1 MITGIQ
7 ITKTNNE
14 ALKNSFWLLDDEKA
28 EARCVCAKAGY
39 AEDQIVAVSEL
50 GQFESRE
57 VPMEVQPTVRVEGG
71 QHLNVNVLR
80 RETLEDA
87 VKHPEK
93 YPQLTIRVS
102 GYAVRFTSLT
112 AEQQRDVI
120 TRTFTESL

>member
-7 ITKTNNE
+7 ITKANNE

-39 AEDQIVAVSEL
+39 EEDQIVAISEL
-50 GQFESRE
+50 GQIEYRE
-57 VPMEVQPTVRVEGG
+57 VPMEFQPTVRVEGG
-71 QHLNVNVLR
+71 QHLNVNVMR

-102 GYAVRFTSLT
+102 GYAVRFNSLT
-112 AEQQRDVI
+112 PEQQRDVI

>member
-7 ITKTNNE
+7 ITKTENE

-28 EARCVCAKAGY
+28 EARCVCAKAGF
-39 AEDQIVAVSEL
+39 AEDQIVAVSDL
-50 GQFESRE
+50 GKFEYRE

-102 GYAVRFTSLT
+102 GYAVRFNSLT

>member
-1 MITGIQ
+1 MIQGIQ
-7 ITKTNNE
+7 ITKADN
-14 ALKNSFWLLDDEKA
+14 ADQMNSFWLLDTDKN

-50 GQFESRE
+50 GQIEYRE
-57 VPMEVQPTVRVEGG
+57 VPLDIKPTVRVEGG

-102 GYAVRFTSLT
+102 GYAVRFNSLT
-112 AEQQRDVI
+112 PEQQRDVI
-120 TRTFTESL
+120 ARTFTESL

>member
-7 ITKTNNE
+7 ITKANNE

-39 AEDQIVAVSEL
+39 EEDQIVAISEL
-50 GQFESRE
+50 GQIEYRE
-57 VPMEVQPTVRVEGG
+57 VPMEFQPTVRVEGG
-71 QHLNVNVLR
+71 QHLNVNVMR

-102 GYAVRFTSLT
+102 G
-112 AEQQRDVI
+112 
-120 TRTFTESL
+120 

>member
-7 ITKTNNE
+7 ITKANNE

-39 AEDQIVAVSEL
+39 EEDQIIAISEL
-50 GQFESRE
+50 GQIEYRE
-57 VPMEVQPTVRVEGG
+57 VPMEFQPTVRVEGG
-71 QHLNVNVLR
+71 QHLNVNVMR

-102 GYAVRFTSLT
+102 GYAVRFNSLT
-112 AEQQRDVI
+112 PEQQRDVI